1 LRTKTGLEKAGKM
14 DPEKENLIAAS
25 MHCFKIIS
33 NSIFFIFIER
43 YLKSQYW
50 SRDDEQNKSVPVK
63 GVF

>member
-1 LRTKTGLEKAGKM
+1 M